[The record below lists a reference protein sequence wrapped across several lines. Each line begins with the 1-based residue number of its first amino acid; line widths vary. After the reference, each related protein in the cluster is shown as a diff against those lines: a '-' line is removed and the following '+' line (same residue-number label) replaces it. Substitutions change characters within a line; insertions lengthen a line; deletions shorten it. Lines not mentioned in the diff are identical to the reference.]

1 MQTNQSSEQPVGPQV
16 GTNLGAQPGAQAGNQ
31 ANPQAE
37 AKQPAFNSAS
47 VQSAADL
54 ITAKLGLEKIEGFSL
69 KAFFSEVFSRSE
81 EHTSELQSH

>member
-54 ITAKLGLEKIEGFSL
+54 ITAIVTEKGVIDRPDRDRKSTRL
-69 KAFFSEVFSRSE
+69 NSS
-81 EHTSELQSH
+81 HT